1 MNNLPHSPT
10 LPPPVHD
17 CHSIQLHEQQKTNEV
32 NLEISM
38 ALLEQEY
45 YIADL
50 AVYTDSATKRD
61 SAKWRRSGRHD
72 SRSSD
77 VVRERWHSLK
87 KTNIQL
93 SYLSVHDDDCVK
105 YSTGNKKRTMSRIMT
120 GRTAAVG

>member
-1 MNNLPHSPT
+1 
-10 LPPPVHD
+10 
-17 CHSIQLHEQQKTNEV
+17 
-32 NLEISM
+32 M

-61 SAKWRRSGRHD
+61 SAKWRRSGGHD

-93 SYLSVHDDDCVK
+93 SYLSVHDDDCIK
-105 YSTGNKKRTMSRIMT
+105 YLTGNKKRTMSRIMT